1 MPENKTQ
8 PTTASVTDFLAE
20 LTPRRREEAETLIEL
35 MRSISGHEPMLW
47 GPSII
52 GFGSVHYRYDSGREG
67 DMPLLG
73 FSPRK
78 ARLTLYFSEGFDRY
92 GEQLARLGKHSNS
105 VSCLYAT
112 KLADLDLDVLREM
125 LESSH
130 RLYARQSEEKPATV
144 AEYVARVPDAS
155 RPLFDEIR
163 ALVQDELPDAKEVLS
178 YGLVGYR
185 GRRRAI
191 VYVGAWNDHVS
202 LYPAPTDA
210 ELRAELKPYLRGAGT
225 IWLPLG
231 AEPPRDLLSRV
242 VQHLAEKSSGSSG

>member
-8 PTTASVTDFLAE
+8 PTAASVTDFLDG

-35 MRSISGHEPMLW
+35 MREVSGHEPTLW

-78 ARLTLYFSEGFDRY
+78 ARLTIYFSEGFDRY
-92 GEQLARLGKHSNS
+92 REQLARLGKHSSS

-125 LESSH
+125 LETSH
-130 RLYARQSEEKPATV
+130 RLYARQSEDKPTTV
-144 AEYVARVPDAS
+144 AEYVARIPDAS

-163 ALVQDELPDAKEVLS
+163 ALVRSELPDADEVLS

-185 GRRRAI
+185 RGRRRAL
-191 VYVGAWNDHVS
+191 VYVGGWSDHVS
-202 LYPAPTDA
+202 LYPAPKDDG
-210 ELRAELKPYLRGAGT
+210 LRAELEPYLRGAGT
-225 IWLPLG
+225 VRLPLD
-231 AEPPRDLLSRV
+231 AEPPRALLRRV
-242 VQHLAEKSSGSSG
+242 VRHLAE

>member
-8 PTTASVTDFLAE
+8 PTTASVSDFLAG
-20 LTPRRREEAETLIEL
+20 LPPRRREEAETLIEL
-35 MRSISGHEPMLW
+35 MRSISGLEPVLW

-78 ARLTLYFSEGFDRY
+78 ARLTIYFSEGFDRY
-92 GEQLARLGKHSNS
+92 GEQLAMLGKHSSS

-125 LESSH
+125 LVSSH
-130 RLYARQSEEKPATV
+130 RRYAGQNDKPATV
-144 AEYVARVPDAS
+144 AEYVERVPAAS

-163 ALVQDELPDAKEVLS
+163 ALVRAELPDAEEVLS

-185 GRRRAI
+185 RGRRRAI
-191 VYVGAWNDHVS
+191 VYVGGWNDHVS
-202 LYPAPTDA
+202 LYPAPENP
-210 ELRAELKPYLRGAGT
+210 ELRAELEPLLRGAGT
-225 IWLPLG
+225 IWLPLT
-231 AEPPRDLLSRV
+231 AEPPRALLRRI
-242 VQHLAEKSSGSSG
+242 VQNLAEQG

>member
-8 PTTASVTDFLAE
+8 PTTASLTDFLAG

-35 MRSISGHEPMLW
+35 MRSISGHEPVLW

-78 ARLTLYFSEGFDRY
+78 ARLTIYFSEGFDRY
-92 GEQLARLGKHSNS
+92 GEQLARLGKHSTS

-112 KLADLDLDVLREM
+112 KLADLDLEVLREV
-125 LESSH
+125 LVSSH

-144 AEYVARVPDAS
+144 AEYIARIPDAS

-163 ALVQDELPDAKEVLS
+163 ALVQEELPDAKEVLS

-185 GRRRAI
+185 GRRRAV

-202 LYPAPTDA
+202 LYPAPKDP
-210 ELRAELKPYLRGAGT
+210 ELRAELEPHLRGAGT
-225 IWLPLG
+225 IWLPLDVD
-231 AEPPRDLLSRV
+231 PPRSLLRRTIRN
-242 VQHLAEKSSGSSG
+242 LAEQG